1 MDEENI
7 GAGGP
12 EELLPLN
19 GLNLLEMSEQE
30 KWKKLRFIFV
40 VLIGR

>member
-7 GAGGP
+7 GAGP

-19 GLNLLEMSEQE
+19 GLNLLEMSEQQ
-30 KWKKLRFIFV
+30 K
-40 VLIGR
+40 